1 MEMSFTTVC
10 RTALA
15 AAALTLAAPVLAQ
28 APDIRPGLWEM
39 KPQDMK
45 GANMPDMAKMAQ
57 AMEQMKAQLAKLPPE
72 QRRMVE
78 QQMGD
83 MGMSLTGSGGIRLC
97 MTREDIQRQEIPMHD
112 ERCNHTVREQSA
124 KRWSATMT
132 CTQPTMTGEAVATF
146 ENPKAYTVA
155 VKGMVKEGGQ
165 QQPYAMTMKWA
176 HVSDDCGSVKPLS
189 KISR

>member
-15 AAALTLAAPVLAQ
+15 VATFALAAPVLAQ

-39 KPQDMK
+39 KPQDIK
-45 GANMPDMAKMAQ
+45 GAGMPDMAKMAQ

-72 QRRMVE
+72 QRKMVE

-83 MGMSLTGSGGIRLC
+83 MGMSVTGSGGMRIC

-112 ERCNHTVREQSA
+112 EHCKHTIREQSA
-124 KRWSATMT
+124 KRWAATMT
-132 CTQPTMTGEAVATF
+132 CTQPAMTGEAVATF
-146 ENPKAYTVA
+146 DSAKAYTVA
-155 VKGMVKEGGQ
+155 VKGVVKEGGQ
-165 QQPYAMTMKWA
+165 QQPYAMTMKWT
-176 HVSDDCGSVKPLS
+176 HVADDCGPVKPLS
-189 KISR
+189 RPSR